1 MKIRNILAATTAL
14 VTAVALTGCGS
25 SNSGQEGKSAS
36 GKSDTIVVAASPT
49 PHAQILKFLNKEVAP
64 KHGYKI
70 DIKEFNDYVQP
81 NEALKTH
88 EVDANYFQTIPFLN
102 NESKQRGYKFEPG
115 ESVHLEPVGIF
126 SKKVKNVNDLKEG
139 DKVGIIQDVTN
150 QDRAL
155 RLLGAQ
161 GLIKLPKK
169 QNLAVADVKNSKEF
183 NPKGL
188 VFQEVDGPQL
198 VRSLADVDI
207 SVINGNYAQAGGL
220 KQSEAIALE
229 STENNPATNL
239 LVWRK
244 GEKSELVKK
253 LEKDL
258 HSKEVKDF
266 IEKTWPDKSVIPA
279 F

>member
-1 MKIRNILAATTAL
+1 MPST
-14 VTAVALTGCGS
+14 
-25 SNSGQEGKSAS
+25 
-36 GKSDTIVVAASPT
+36 
-49 PHAQILKFLNKEVAP
+49 
-64 KHGYKI
+64 
-70 DIKEFNDYVQP
+70 
-81 NEALKTH
+81 
-88 EVDANYFQTIPFLN
+88 
-102 NESKQRGYKFEPG
+102 
-115 ESVHLEPVGIF
+115 
-126 SKKVKNVNDLKEG
+126 
-139 DKVGIIQDVTN
+139 
-150 QDRAL
+150 L

-207 SVINGNYAQAGGL
+207 AVINGNYAQAGGL